1 MVAQATLRQETATLI
16 RALEIAETLC
26 GMAESHGIVFPV
38 MGEALF
44 AESPYRFDFPRRGG
58 VDRVSGRVVIF
69 RHDEP
74 GQWSIQFILR
84 CGNPRD
90 YHTEIYLQCDLR
102 YQHTARYTVHLK
114 DKYDLVRGWLN
125 IRGKS
130 EYYQTFRRTTR
141 PAYRI
146 ETKERFLELMG
157 EMMKFYAEQPAKLT
171 APPKEPLTQAH
182 A

>member
-1 MVAQATLRQETATLI
+1 MVAQATLKQETATLI

-38 MGEALF
+38 MGESLF

-69 RHDEP
+69 RHEEP
-74 GQWSIQFILR
+74 GQWSLQFILR
-84 CGNPRD
+84 CGNPHN

-102 YQHTARYTVHLK
+102 YQLTARYTIHLK
-114 DKYDLVRGWLN
+114 DKYDLVRTWLH
-125 IRGKS
+125 IRGEQDS
-130 EYYQTFRRTTR
+130 HQTFRGMTR
-141 PAYRI
+141 PAFRI
-146 ETKERFLELMG
+146 ETKERFFELMG

-171 APPKEPLTQAH
+171 APTVEPLTRAQA
-182 A
+182 